1 MIWNLKSRGVKKWR
15 KKAEEMC
22 VFVWGGVEVSIF
34 LKEALPKIWGPR
46 GNEEEYERDEENT
59 HASIVRN

>member
-1 MIWNLKSRGVKKWR
+1 
-15 KKAEEMC
+15 
-22 VFVWGGVEVSIF
+22 VEVSIF